1 LLRRDRIKSLLFLLI
16 LHMRILV
23 VEDEKKV
30 ASFIKKGLEEDYYS
44 VDIAL
49 DGREGVRL
57 ALSEEYDLII
67 LDIML
72 PFKDGISILKD
83 IRTEKIST
91 PVLMLTA
98 KDNVS
103 DKVLGLDSG
112 ADDYLAKPFAFDEL
126 LARVRALLRRNSS
139 DKKVVLEAGDL
150 KLDTQTHKAY
160 RAGNEIQLTV
170 KEYAILE
177 YLLRNKN
184 HVISRIKL
192 SEHVYDYHFD
202 SDTNLIDV
210 YINKLRNKIDKG
222 FDKQILHTVRGIGY
236 VIKDS

>member
-1 LLRRDRIKSLLFLLI
+1 
-16 LHMRILV
+16 MRILV

-44 VDIAL
+44 VDVAL
-49 DGREGVRL
+49 DGKEGARL

-72 PFKDGISILKD
+72 PSKDGISILKD
-83 IRTEKIST
+83 IRTAKIST

-98 KDNVS
+98 KDNVA

-112 ADDYLAKPFAFDEL
+112 ADDYLVKPFAFDEL
-126 LARVRALLRRNSS
+126 LARVRVLLRRNS
-139 DKKVVLEAGDL
+139 LEKNIILKAGEL
-150 KLDTQTHKAY
+150 QLDTQAHKAL
-160 RAGNEIQLTV
+160 RNNKEIELTP
-170 KEYAILE
+170 KEYSILE

-184 HVISRIKL
+184 RVVSRTIL

-202 SDTNLIDV
+202 SDTNVIDV
-210 YINKLRNKIDKG
+210 HINKLRNKIDKG
-222 FDKQILHTVRGIGY
+222 FDHQILQTIRGVGY
-236 VIKDS
+236 IIKDH